1 MKDETVVIFY
11 LSSLAGL
18 LLTVGSLFL
27 LWKRTIVLDAK
38 GDVSEVKLPFGI
50 NLKTQFPVL
59 MMFFLGAFLLYVP
72 QHYKANA
79 CKSLKDHEPRPSV
92 PLVGEVDSGEDLD
105 VYAIVDAQ
113 RANSDT
119 KVELSVP
126 CLTDRRYH
134 VLYLN
139 NKIGFRKERSF
150 KLAKCDEP
158 YRLEKVVP
166 PQESLAANGGSAS
179 ATVDLAPVQT
189 VAASVESN
197 YK

>member
-1 MKDETVVIFY
+1 MDATLLLFY
-11 LSSLAGL
+11 LSALAGL
-18 LLTVGSLFL
+18 ILTVGSLFL

-59 MMFFLGAFLLYVP
+59 IMFFLGAFLLYVP

-126 CLTDRRYH
+126 CLTDRRFH

-158 YRLEKVVP
+158 YQLEKVVP
-166 PQESLAANGGSAS
+166 PQEALAGNGSDNPGAF
-179 ATVDLAPVQT
+179 DLTPTQT